1 MNPKDEPY
9 IFKIKQV
16 MAFFVCQS
24 KRKSH
29 YLSILLDFL
38 DYAPFFQTPN
48 MIGLVQ
54 VVRQFKKRT
63 VTSSITTSI
72 LEMTKS
78 TLQRKAKLISRW

>member
-29 YLSILLDFL
+29 YLRILLDFL
-38 DYAPFFQTPN
+38 DYAPFFQTPC

-78 TLQRKAKLISRW
+78 TLQRKAKLISR